1 MKQSIK
7 ILEKR
12 IELLNSEYEKKEN
25 QFENCEMSCDFEF
38 LSNDLANIEL
48 EIIEHQKAI
57 EVLNNWLNT
66 PRITSEE
73 IGVYKIEVPL
83 KEASYKIE
91 HLPGKEP
98 EIKKNY
104 E

>member
-12 IELLNSEYEKKEN
+12 IELLNSEWDKKDK
-25 QFENCEMSCDFEF
+25 QFDNCEMVCDIEF
-38 LSNDLANIEL
+38 LQNDLANIEL

-66 PRITSEE
+66 TRITSGG
-73 IGVYKIEVPL
+73 IGVYKVEIPL
-83 KEASYKIE
+83 ESATYKIE
-91 HLPGKEP
+91 HLEGKEP
-98 EIKKNY
+98 KIKKL
-104 E
+104 

>member
-12 IELLNSEYEKKEN
+12 IELLNIEYEKKEK
-25 QFENCEMSCDFEF
+25 QFDNCEMVCDIEF

-66 PRITSEE
+66 PRVTSES
-73 IGVYKIEVPL
+73 IGVYKVEIPL
-83 KEASYKIE
+83 ESATYKIE
-91 HLPGKEP
+91 HLQDKEP
-98 EIKKNY
+98 KIEKV
-104 E
+104 